1 VQTLLLLWIARKP
14 RTLIPIGLRPA
25 RCLNLQARCQSLR
38 FRSSRPFGKQTLLG
52 STLVLSKNHVSI
64 NDGWHTIEFLS
75 WSMTASEKNHLIS
88 EHQLGLIFLLVWS
101 TDPNNP
107 ALLLMLYVDDAVMI
121 RNRTSVVELT
131 SLVERIRHSQSEEK

>member
-1 VQTLLLLWIARKP
+1 
-14 RTLIPIGLRPA
+14 
-25 RCLNLQARCQSLR
+25 
-38 FRSSRPFGKQTLLG
+38 
-52 STLVLSKNHVSI
+52 
-64 NDGWHTIEFLS
+64 
-75 WSMTASEKNHLIS
+75 MTASEKNHLIS